1 FESPVKDAAAL
12 KRAVQS
18 SGETNDLAP
27 VEILT
32 SDGPVCLVAP
42 WTLTDYYFD
51 SPDLLLLRNGGS
63 MRLRCNARGW
73 DLLNVK
79 SLSVKLDDAATV
91 RYCSNIQLCPPKP
104 LAAKDEVYAAA
115 IQKLVSDPETVSVRE
130 AIEAVLHPPLAPN
143 RPIVGRGSGGLVLQS
158 ACDHD
163 PYLQFFDGPI
173 QHVLAVSSTRF
184 RFHFGGPATI
194 ELSFDISVCDGK
206 TKIGLEFGLDH
217 AGVGG
222 GTQDS
227 SSGGGTQTKPSKGGV
242 SSNNSN
248 GPQEPV

>member
-1 FESPVKDAAAL
+1 GEGVVITSNLETEAEFTIDELSGPCCRTLFTFVVDLWTTAQFETKDGERWSEIVGSCPTSVMPPCCKKIPDIVDMLGSDWHLNHVPAYWRGFESPVKDAAAL

-91 RYCSNIQLCPPKP
+91 RYCSNIPLCPPK
-104 LAAKDEVYAAA
+104 
-115 IQKLVSDPETVSVRE
+115 
-130 AIEAVLHPPLAPN
+130 
-143 RPIVGRGSGGLVLQS
+143 
-158 ACDHD
+158 
-163 PYLQFFDGPI
+163 
-173 QHVLAVSSTRF
+173 
-184 RFHFGGPATI
+184 
-194 ELSFDISVCDGK
+194 
-206 TKIGLEFGLDH
+206 
-217 AGVGG
+217 
-222 GTQDS
+222 
-227 SSGGGTQTKPSKGGV
+227 
-242 SSNNSN
+242 
-248 GPQEPV
+248 